1 MPPQPDRLALA
12 ITALAAGATVPAA
25 ASAAGDDSGAEIVV
39 EDAGDQTNA
48 ITLPPPAQ
56 VGQTAENTIG
66 LDMDLGVDGG
76 GMSTRSQWVWRW
88 R

>member
-1 MPPQPDRLALA
+1 MLRAPRSLTRLALA

-56 VGQTAENTIG
+56 VGQTAGPIG
-66 LDMDLGVDGG
+66 LDMDPA
-76 GMSTRSQWVWRW
+76 TCR
-88 R
+88 